1 MVLNHYF
8 FSSLTTFL
16 KNDMI
21 NVKDGDYMAKIR
33 VMDENLA
40 NKIAAGEV
48 VERVV
53 SIVKE
58 LIENAIDADSDEITI
73 ELKESGLREIKITD
87 NGIGM
92 DDDDLL
98 LAFQRHATS
107 KIYDDDDLFNINT
120 LGFRGEALPSIASV
134 SEVEVK
140 TCYKDNEVGSYL
152 HIKGGKILEQ
162 DSCAM
167 NRGTSFK
174 ITNLFYNTPARLKHL
189 SSSYA
194 ELANVIDYVN
204 KIALSYT
211 GIRFKLINDDK
222 ELLNTTGNN
231 NLLKVISNIYGINIA
246 KKMVEIKG
254 ENDDYKIS
262 GYISLPE
269 VTRSSKN
276 HMTTIVN
283 GRVVRNSI
291 LYKSIN
297 EAYSNYKE
305 DSRYPICT
313 IIIETDPS
321 LLDVNIHPSK
331 LDIRFSNFDELN
343 NLIKETI
350 DSSLKTKMLIPNI
363 NIKEEEMPKYTHMT
377 LNIER
382 EKTDDEYKQKL
393 EEAINFKVAEEESEY
408 NEEEKITSEAIE
420 IVEERKLPELYPVA
434 LLLGTYIVC
443 ENNEGIYLID
453 QHAAKE
459 RCNYE
464 RVSYELSHPNGNT
477 ISPLVPIV
485 IELPQNEMLKL
496 KENEDILTNLN
507 ITYEEFGTSSIR
519 ILSHPTW
526 FTEGKEEQIVR
537 QIIEMILSKGNDF
550 TIEKFR
556 DNLAKMVACKMS
568 IKANTYIDKPSMES
582 LINDLRKCKNPY
594 NCPHG
599 RPAIIHFSIYEL
611 EKMFHRSI

>member
-1 MVLNHYF
+1 M
-8 FSSLTTFL
+8 
-16 KNDMI
+16 
-21 NVKDGDYMAKIR
+21 GKIR

-58 LIENAIDADSDEITI
+58 LIENAIDAHSSEITI
-73 ELKESGLREIKITD
+73 ELKESGLREIKVTD

-92 DDDDLL
+92 DRDDAKT
-98 LAFQRHATS
+98 AFLRHATS
-107 KIYDDDDLFNINT
+107 KIYDDDDLFNINS

-134 SEVEVK
+134 SEVELY
-140 TCYKDNEVGSYL
+140 TSYMDDDIGSFI
-152 HIKGGKILEQ
+152 HIKGGKILNEEA
-162 DSCAM
+162 CAA
-167 NRGTSFK
+167 RGGTSIK

-189 SSSYA
+189 ASSYA
-194 ELANVIDYVN
+194 ELANVIDYVD
-204 KIALSYT
+204 KIVLSYT
-211 GIRFKLINDDK
+211 NIRFRLVNDDK
-222 ELLNTTGNN
+222 EILNTNGVG
-231 NLLKVISNIYGINIA
+231 NLLKTINSIYGINIT
-246 KKMVEIKG
+246 KKMISIEG
-254 ENDDYKIS
+254 ENNDYKIS

-269 VTRSSKN
+269 ITRSNKN

-283 GRVVRNSI
+283 GRVVRNST

-305 DSRYPICT
+305 DSRYPVCV

-350 DSSLKTKMLIPNI
+350 DNALKDKLLIPNI
-363 NIKEEEMPKYTHMT
+363 TSEEVEKTQKVENLT

-382 EKTDDEYKQKL
+382 ENNNDYKSKL
-393 EEAINFKVAEEESEY
+393 ENLINFKVEESTDLEESEIVQS
-408 NEEEKITSEAIE
+408 EVKIITEEK
-420 IVEERKLPELYPVA
+420 KLPELYPVA

-443 ENNEGIYLID
+443 ENDEGIYLID

-464 RVSYELSHPNGNT
+464 KVSYELAHPSDDT
-477 ISPLVPIV
+477 IKPIIPIM
-485 IELPQNEMLKL
+485 IELPKSEYLIL
-496 KENEDILTNLN
+496 KENMNILDELN
-507 ITYEEFGTSSIR
+507 IEIEEFGTSSIR
-519 ILSHPTW
+519 VIKHPTW
-526 FTEGKEEQIVR
+526 FTIGKEEKIMKE
-537 QIIEMILSKGNDF
+537 IIELILTKGQDF
-550 TIEKFR
+550 SIEKFR

-568 IKANTYIDKPSMES
+568 VKGNTFINKAEMEA
-582 LINDLRKCKNPY
+582 LINDLRKCKNPF

-611 EKMFHRSI
+611 EKMFKRSM

>member
-1 MVLNHYF
+1 M
-8 FSSLTTFL
+8 S
-16 KNDMI
+16 
-21 NVKDGDYMAKIR
+21 KIR
-33 VMDENLA
+33 VMDDNLA

-58 LIENAIDADSDEITI
+58 LIENAIDAEANEINI

-92 DDDDLL
+92 DKDDVK
-98 LAFQRHATS
+98 LAFLRHATS

-134 SEVEVK
+134 SEVEVR
-140 TCYKDNEVGSYL
+140 TCYKDNEVGTFM
-152 HIKGGKILEQ
+152 HIKGGKILEET
-162 DSCAM
+162 DIATKK
-167 NRGTSFK
+167 GTSFK

-189 SSSYA
+189 SSTYA
-194 ELANVIDYVN
+194 ELSNVIDYVN

-211 GIRFKLINDDK
+211 NIRFKLTNDDK
-222 ELLNTTGNN
+222 EILSTNGSG
-231 NLLKVISNIYGINIA
+231 NLLKVINSIYGINIA
-246 KKMVEIKG
+246 KKMIKIDG
-254 ENDDYKIS
+254 SNDDYEIM

-269 VTRSSKN
+269 VTRSNKN

-283 GRVVRNSI
+283 GRVVRNSV

-305 DSRYPICT
+305 DSRYPVCV

-343 NLIKETI
+343 KLIKETI
-350 DSSLKTKMLIPNI
+350 DESLKDKLLIPNI
-363 NIKEEEMPKYTHMT
+363 NIREEELPKYEHIT
-377 LNIER
+377 LDIER
-382 EKTDDEYKQKL
+382 ENNKNNNDYKSKL
-393 EEAINFKVAEEESEY
+393 EDLINFNIKEETEEY
-408 NEEEKITSEAIE
+408 NDDNIISEAIT
-420 IVEERKLPELYPVA
+420 VEENKKIPELYPVA

-464 RVSYELSHPNGNT
+464 HVSYELSHPNNNT
-477 ISPLVPIV
+477 IRPLVPIV
-485 IELPQNEMLKL
+485 IELPKNDYLTL
-496 KENEDILTNLN
+496 IENKNILDSLN
-507 ITYEEFGTSSIR
+507 IEYEEFGISSIR
-519 ILSHPTW
+519 ITSHPTW
-526 FTEGKEEQIVR
+526 FTTGKEEAIVKE
-537 QIIEMILSKGNDF
+537 IIEMILNKGNDF
-550 TIEKFR
+550 SLEKFR
-556 DNLAKMVACKMS
+556 DSLAKMVACKMS
-568 IKANTYIDKPSMES
+568 IKANTFIDKASMES

>member
-1 MVLNHYF
+1 M
-8 FSSLTTFL
+8 S
-16 KNDMI
+16 
-21 NVKDGDYMAKIR
+21 KIR
-33 VMDENLA
+33 VMDETLA

-58 LIENAIDADSDEITI
+58 LIENAIDAKADTITI

-92 DDDDLL
+92 NSEDVK
-98 LAFQRHATS
+98 LAFLRHATS

-120 LGFRGEALPSIASV
+120 LGFRGEALPSIASI

-140 TCYKDNEVGSYL
+140 TCPKDSELGTYL
-152 HIKGGKILEQ
+152 HIKGGKTLSEEQ
-162 DSCAM
+162 VAA
-167 NRGTSFK
+167 NPGTSFK
-174 ITNLFYNTPARLKHL
+174 ISNLFYNTPARLKHL

-211 GIRFKLINDDK
+211 NIRFKLTNDDK
-222 ELLNTTGNN
+222 ELLSTNGSS
-231 NLLKVISNIYGINIA
+231 NLLKVINSIYGLNIA
-246 KKMVEIKG
+246 KKMVEING
-254 ENDDYKIS
+254 ENDDYKIK

-269 VTRSSKN
+269 VTRSSKS

-283 GRVVRNSI
+283 GRVVRNST

-305 DSRYPICT
+305 DTRYPICV
-313 IIIETDPS
+313 ILIETDPS

-343 NLIKETI
+343 HLIKETI
-350 DSSLKTKMLIPNI
+350 DNALKDKLLIPNI
-363 NIKEEEMPKYTHMT
+363 IVPEVESPKYENIT
-377 LNIER
+377 LSIER
-382 EKTDDEYKQKL
+382 ETSEEYKNKL
-393 EEAINFKVAEEESEY
+393 TDLINFKVAESEESSE
-408 NEEEKITSEAIE
+408 EAIE
-420 IVEERKLPELYPVA
+420 TEVTTLEEGKKLPELYPVA

-443 ENNEGIYLID
+443 ENDEGIYLID

-464 RVSYELSHPNGNT
+464 KVSEALSHPNKNI

-485 IELPQNEMLKL
+485 IELPQNEIITLN
-496 KENEDILTNLN
+496 ENKDIFDELN
-507 ITYEEFGTSSIR
+507 ISYEEFGTSAIR
-519 ILSHPTW
+519 IIAHPTW
-526 FTEGKEEQIVR
+526 FTEGKEVEIMHG
-537 QIIEMILSKGNDF
+537 IIEMILNKGKDF
-550 TIEKFR
+550 TLAKFR

-568 IKANTYIDKPSMES
+568 IKANTYIDKPSMDS